1 MGELKKSHLESI
13 LDYHLFKVWILDLRL
28 LNIHKFG
35 VFCTDTGLE
44 AFYKRKKKL
53 SKHGSQQAQP
63 FTSLIELLSNPDPFH
78 IR

>member
-44 AFYKRKKKL
+44 AFYKRKKN
-53 SKHGSQQAQP
+53 SRQ
-63 FTSLIELLSNPDPFH
+63 
-78 IR
+78 